1 MKIILIFILK
11 ILADYSEDLLILC
24 GLTMIVTAT
33 FLINFIAGIYTLGFI
48 FLVMGLALARIPPRK
63 AR

>member
-11 ILADYSEDLLILC
+11 ILADYGEDLLILC
-24 GLTMIVTAT
+24 GLVMIVTAT
-33 FLINFIAGIYTLGFI
+33 FMTNFIAGIYTLGFI
-48 FLVMGLALARIPPRK
+48 SLVMGLALARIPPRK